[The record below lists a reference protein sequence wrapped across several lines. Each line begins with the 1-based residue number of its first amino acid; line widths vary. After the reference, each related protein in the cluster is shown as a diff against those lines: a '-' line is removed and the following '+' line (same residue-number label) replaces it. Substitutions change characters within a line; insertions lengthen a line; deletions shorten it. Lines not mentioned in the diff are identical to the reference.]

1 MTRLFVGGPLMLAC
15 LAAAW
20 LDYRIETGKRQAEA
34 ISALREKGVEII
46 SASWPCQQW
55 LGALFGEDTFQ
66 DVQVVVFPAKTK
78 LTAENLSELGSFP
91 NLHHL
96 VLADTNLDDTGMAKV
111 AMLQSLRVLNLGGTQ
126 VSDGALAQLAKLQQL
141 EELVL
146 TKTSVTNAS
155 LHCLAD
161 LKKLQSVD
169 LKKNSGHARW
179 RGEAVRAQGP
189 AFFHPILNIP
199 GRDRFSPGYFAR
211 SKKLFLPSGSD
222 SVIEIR
228 IKTYHL

>member
-1 MTRLFVGGPLMLAC
+1 MTRLFVGGPLVLAC

-111 AMLQSLRVLNLGGTQ
+111 AMLQSLRVLNLSGTQ
-126 VSDGALAQLAKLQQL
+126 VSDGALAQLANLQQL

-169 LKKNSGHARW
+169 LKKTQVTHG
-179 RGEAVRAQGP
+179 GVVKQFGP
-189 AFFHPILNIP
+189 KGPPFFIQ
-199 GRDRFSPGYFAR
+199 Y
-211 SKKLFLPSGSD
+211 
-222 SVIEIR
+222 
-228 IKTYHL
+228 